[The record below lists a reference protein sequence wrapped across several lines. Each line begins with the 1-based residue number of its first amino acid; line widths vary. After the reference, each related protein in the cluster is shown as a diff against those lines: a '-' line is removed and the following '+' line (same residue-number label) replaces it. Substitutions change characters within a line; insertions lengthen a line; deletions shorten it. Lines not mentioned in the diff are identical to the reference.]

1 MNTALEEALR
11 PPFRAAEFDFLS
23 ALFGLL
29 LALGLSGALAL
40 VYRVVHHDRAERPD
54 MMQSLVLLAVTIAG
68 AMMVIGNNLA
78 IAFGLVGA
86 VSIIR
91 FRTAVKSAREMA
103 FVFIAIVIGMASGLG
118 FRLLAVF
125 FTLFVGLALLLMDRL
140 RVGRPRRPARRFE
153 LSVRFP
159 PASAGGEAL
168 EPDAVERKMDD
179 LGIPWELAGLRI
191 GRRRSVRIYRV
202 RLTDEGPLER
212 LIGELRGEEQRKDLT
227 FRLRSE

>member
-1 MNTALEEALR
+1 MNTVLGEALR
-11 PPFRAAEFDFLS
+11 PPFSAAEFDFLF

-29 LALGLSGALAL
+29 SALGLSGALAL
-40 VYRVVHHDRAERPD
+40 VYRVVRHDRAGRPD

-118 FRLLAVF
+118 FRLLAAF
-125 FTLFVGLALLLMDRL
+125 FTLFVGLVLLLMDRL
-140 RVGRPRRPARRFE
+140 RFGRPRRLVRRFE
-153 LSVRFP
+153 LSIRFP
-159 PASAGGEAL
+159 PVPVERDAI
-168 EPDAVERKMDD
+168 EPGIVERKMDD
-179 LGIPWELAGLRI
+179 LGIPWELAGLRG
-191 GRRRSVRIYRV
+191 GRRRSVRTYRV
-202 RLTDEGPLER
+202 WLSDQGPLER
-212 LIGELRGEEQRKDLT
+212 LIGELRTDERRKGLS
-227 FRLRSE
+227 FRLKPE